1 MFVAEAGER
10 LPQAIVKQEFYDIFT
25 STSAL
30 QKLLTTRSK
39 ELPRYLSGWSN
50 RTYGPGEECPETV
63 LVLEDLK
70 CWKTAMGIHPLPL
83 AYPLRNSQQFANA
96 PERIRETCGMSVED
110 PLMFRRS
117 TGEAAEP
124 RVGAGNGTV
133 VNLSKLQ
140 GRGVLFVVACRVTD
154 EENNRIWTNN
164 WVKALNRFSLPV
176 FMEKRKRTNAIADRN
191 KNEKNRPGKKTA
203 SNVLREAESRRKKL
217 LEKAEKERKKLAK
230 RRKIPE
236 ERRERRELL
245 AERIREE
252 RERKAEENRQ
262 KRERQAKE
270 NRQKRERQ
278 AEENR
283 KKRELK
289 AEKNRET
296 LAKVKILEKRILAR
310 K

>member
-1 MFVAEAGER
+1 MGLAATISTEKGDMIREFAAKPGRVQLLMAHGKHLPASFRVPEGQIIVFVAEAGER

-83 AYPLRNSQQFANA
+83 AYPLRNRQQFANA

-124 RVGAGNGTV
+124 RVGVGNGTV

-164 WVKALNRFSLPV
+164 WVKTLNRFSLPV
-176 FMEKRKRTNAIADRN
+176 FVEKRKRTNREN
-191 KNEKNRPGKKTA
+191 NQNEQNRPGKKTT
-203 SNVLREAESRRKKL
+203 SNVLRQAEESRKKL
-217 LEKAEKERKKLAK
+217 LEKAEKERK
-230 RRKIPE
+230 
-236 ERRERRELL
+236 
-245 AERIREE
+245 E
-252 RERKAEENRQ
+252 RERKAE
-262 KRERQAKE
+262 KT
-270 NRQKRERQ
+270 
-278 AEENR
+278 R
-283 KKRELK
+283 K
-289 AEKNRET
+289 N
-296 LAKVKILEKRILAR
+296 LAR
-310 K
+310 LEVIKKTIKARRRKTIGK